1 MNKNDLEKVEN
12 IINSDR
18 LQKQDVFNELLI
30 LDINKVLGEYFEL
43 DIMPILSI
51 NKVGNRLNV
60 SLNFTANN
68 IKKFYNISNQ

>member
-68 IKKFYNISNQ
+68 IKKFYNVSNQ

>member
-43 DIMPILSI
+43 QII
-51 NKVGNRLNV
+51 
-60 SLNFTANN
+60 
-68 IKKFYNISNQ
+68 